1 MEEEQG
7 AIRTGTKGLSYT
19 DATGGCRHISV
30 VEHGFFTRFNPFKKI
45 TKFFIDP
52 AIKPATTT
60 HMTEATTTT
69 PAEKG
74 RLFGMQ
80 IPADLDAELSRASAK
95 LNLTKSA
102 LARLALQRGLVVVM
116 EQLEGQTTE
125 AADA

>member
-1 MEEEQG
+1 M
-7 AIRTGTKGLSYT
+7 R
-19 DATGGCRHISV
+19 SV
-30 VEHGFFTRFNPFKKI
+30 VLKCCLYGCDRRMPSYIGGGAWFFTRFNPFKKI

-125 AADA
+125 PADA

>member
-1 MEEEQG
+1 MPSYIGGG
-7 AIRTGTKGLSYT
+7 AW
-19 DATGGCRHISV
+19 
-30 VEHGFFTRFNPFKKI
+30 FFTRFNPFKKI

-116 EQLEGQTTE
+116 EQLEGQPNQ
-125 AADA
+125 D